1 MPYSR
6 IPDAFIHVFAGL
18 AFMLL
23 PLLFMSGQ
31 AGEDGVGVIILSIG
45 YWIFCLTYIFIFYL
59 NTYWLIPQLY
69 LKKKYLLYVAIVLV
83 LFILVAYA
91 RPFELLLQH
100 HRPRPTPP
108 GRR

>member
-6 IPDAFIHVFAGL
+6 IPDVFIHVFAAL

-31 AGEDGVGVIILSIG
+31 AGVGVVALSIG
-45 YWIFCLTYIFIFYL
+45 YWVFCLTYIFIFYF
-59 NTYWLIPQLY
+59 NAYWLIPQLY
-69 LKKKYLLYVAIVLV
+69 LKKKYLFYVAIVLV
-83 LFILVAYA
+83 SFLVIAYA

-100 HRPRPTPP
+100 HRPRPHATP
-108 GRR
+108 G